1 VPQARVLDRL
11 HLSLSIT
18 ITASTPCCLRSE
30 AKVNAAE
37 SACSSVECT
46 EMVRPSCETDQ
57 MSSPVRITTIRSKRV
72 APLETTLK
80 LRYPMLF
87 NNKLKGIGAR
97 FRIALK

>member
-1 VPQARVLDRL
+1 
-11 HLSLSIT
+11 
-18 ITASTPCCLRSE
+18 
-30 AKVNAAE
+30 
-37 SACSSVECT
+37 
-46 EMVRPSCETDQ
+46 MVRPSCETDQ